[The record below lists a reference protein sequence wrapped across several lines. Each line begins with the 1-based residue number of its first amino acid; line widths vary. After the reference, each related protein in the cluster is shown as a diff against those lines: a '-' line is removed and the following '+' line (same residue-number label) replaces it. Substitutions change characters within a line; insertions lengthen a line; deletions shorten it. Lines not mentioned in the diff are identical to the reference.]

1 MPPWKLVLDVETGEE
16 EAYRLDVDP
25 RELCSSP
32 EDVPPELR
40 EIALPRAR
48 ERERHELT
56 AEEEAAVAK
65 RLADLGY
72 L

>member
-1 MPPWKLVLDVETGEE
+1 GEE

-25 RELCSSP
+25 RELDSRP
-32 EDVPPELR
+32 GEVPPELR
-40 EIALPRAR
+40 EIAFR
-48 ERERHELT
+48 ELESVEHHELT